1 MEMNPAVIFRLR
13 DNGKNERTMNMI
25 GIFCVFFQ
33 NVERELN
40 RVYIYLLEDG
50 FIY

>member
-1 MEMNPAVIFRLR
+1 MA
-13 DNGKNERTMNMI
+13 KKERTMNMI